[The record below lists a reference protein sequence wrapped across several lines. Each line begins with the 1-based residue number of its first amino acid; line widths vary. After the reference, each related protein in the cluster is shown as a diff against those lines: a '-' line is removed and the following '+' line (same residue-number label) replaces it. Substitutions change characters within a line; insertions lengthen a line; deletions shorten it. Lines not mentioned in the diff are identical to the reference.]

1 MWMKKGG
8 ILNKRL
14 NEVIA
19 SLGHMDTIVICDAG
33 LPIPDENQRVD
44 LAFEPGTPGQIQV
57 LKAVLNEVVVEK
69 VIMAEE
75 SKKVSPEMHEEILKL
90 LGDKEIEY
98 VPHTEFKERSKKSK
112 AIIRTGEFTPYSNVM
127 LVCGCAY

>member
-1 MWMKKGG
+1 MKKGG
-8 ILNKRL
+8 ILNKRV

-57 LKAVLNEVVVEK
+57 LKAVLNEIVVEK

-75 SKKVSPEMHEEILKL
+75 IKKVSPEMHEEILKL
-90 LGDKEIEY
+90 LGDKQIEY

-112 AIIRTGEFTPYSNVM
+112 AIVRTGEFTPYSSVM

>member
-1 MWMKKGG
+1 MKKGG

>member
-1 MWMKKGG
+1 MKKGG

-57 LKAVLNEVVVEK
+57 LKAVLKEIVVEK

-75 SKKVSPEMHEEILKL
+75 SKKVSPAMHEQILKL

-98 VPHTEFKERSKKSK
+98 VPHIEFKEKSKKSK

>member
-1 MWMKKGG
+1 MKKGG

-57 LKAVLNEVVVEK
+57 LKAVLNEIVVEK

-75 SKKVSPEMHEEILKL
+75 SKKVSPKMHEQILKL

-98 VPHTEFKERSKKSK
+98 VPHTEFKEKSKKSK

>member
-1 MWMKKGG
+1 
-8 ILNKRL
+8 
-14 NEVIA
+14 
-19 SLGHMDTIVICDAG
+19 MDTIVICDAG

-57 LKAVLNEVVVEK
+57 LKAVLNEIVVEK

-75 SKKVSPEMHEEILKL
+75 SKKVSPKMHEQILKL

-98 VPHTEFKERSKKSK
+98 VPHTEFKEKSKKSK